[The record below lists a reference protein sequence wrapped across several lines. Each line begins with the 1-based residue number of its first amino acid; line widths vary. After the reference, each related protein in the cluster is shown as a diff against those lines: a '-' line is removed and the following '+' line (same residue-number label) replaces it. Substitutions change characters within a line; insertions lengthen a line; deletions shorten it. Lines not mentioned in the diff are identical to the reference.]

1 MSNGLSFINNRI
13 ESILG
18 KIRRVFVWEIFN
30 PRTFGGGK
38 AKLQMGPGLVATSF
52 DKDMRTIEIEKFI
65 AMLSPRNS
73 FRLGDSGFGEVQRRG
88 LCKLGNSLILG
99 SDNIFDTYNVL

>member
-1 MSNGLSFINNRI
+1 MSSGLTFINNRI

-18 KIRRVFVWEIFN
+18 KILRVFTWEIFN

-38 AKLQMGPGLVATSF
+38 AKLQVGPGLVATSF
-52 DKDMRTIEIEKFI
+52 DKNMRTIEIEKFI

-73 FRLGDSGFGEVQRRG
+73 FRLGESGFREVQRQG
-88 LCKLGNSLILG
+88 LCKLGNFSILG
-99 SDNIFDTYNVL
+99 SDNIFDTCNVL